1 MAIIRNGTKLVYC
14 APDFGSRIW
23 DISGLMDEHRHTFL
37 SSTGARDNLCV
48 LPSHGVVIGVS

>member
-1 MAIIRNGTKLVYC
+1 MAFIRNETKLVYC

-23 DISGLMDEHRHTFL
+23 DISGLMDMGYFL
-37 SSTGARDNLCV
+37 SPTGARDNLCV